1 MGVGGLN
8 RRGGGAAE
16 KLDFTIDSDTEQ
28 GREVRER
35 ILDSAKRHGFAGD
48 AFFAL
53 TVALEEAVI
62 NAIRHGN
69 RFDRN
74 KKVRVNAKISAKK
87 VEIMVEDEGPGFDR
101 SSVPDPTAME
111 NLEKCSGRG
120 ILLIEAYMNGVSWD
134 RGGRRIR
141 LVKKNQ

>member
-1 MGVGGLN
+1 MNGHRARPRLLSQDVDSRRAAGHPALDTWMGVGGLN

-74 KKVRVNAKISAKK
+74 KKVRVNAKVSKTK
-87 VEIMVEDEGPGFDR
+87 VEIMVEDEGPG
-101 SSVPDPTAME
+101 
-111 NLEKCSGRG
+111 
-120 ILLIEAYMNGVSWD
+120 
-134 RGGRRIR
+134 
-141 LVKKNQ
+141 